1 MANPLFSKFGNFQNG
16 SNFIPGNGRMNGM
29 MGMMQKFQQFRNTF
43 QGDPR
48 QQVQELLNSGQ
59 MSKEQFDQLSQIASQ
74 FQSMIGK

>member
-48 QQVQELLNSGQ
+48 HQVQALLNSGQ
-59 MSKEQFDQLSQIASQ
+59 MSQEQFDQLSQIASQ